1 MKKNIEKPKIE
12 KKPIDTTKNAIIL
25 SVLVCVT
32 FFVFWNSRTFTFVW
46 DDTEYIVNNPHI
58 TSLSFHTI
66 ASIFTSFYAA
76 NYHPLTTL
84 SWAIEYHFW
93 GTQPG
98 AYHIFNV
105 ILHIA
110 NVCMVY
116 YFVMLLLKD
125 FRIAIIT
132 AAVFALHPLHVES
145 IVWISE
151 RKDLLYTLFYM
162 TALSFYLIF
171 LEKKN
176 TLFLIITFLFF
187 VLSCLSKSA
196 AVTLPLI
203 LLLLDYYKDKL
214 SIKAFV
220 QKIPF
225 LVLSIGFGILAI
237 LSQKSNSAFNKI
249 ILDYS
254 FLNRCLLVC
263 YSVYY
268 YLVSFFFPFHLSALH
283 FYPQDQTTLP
293 FDYYIAPLVLI
304 AAGVIIFVYKKYRKE
319 FYFGFG
325 FFVSTIVLIIQ
336 FIPMGSAVVS
346 ERYSYVPYIGLT
358 IMLFQILFNK
368 TGESKKA
375 LQNTKLVIA
384 GAGIYIMIFAY
395 QSYQR
400 TKIWFSPE
408 TLFTDIVNKNPD
420 AYYAYWFRSTARL
433 NDNNFQDC
441 VSDCSIGLHLNPGY
455 SKFYSVRGLA
465 LFHLNDFKGAIT
477 DFNIYLANNTNDGE
491 IFYIRGKARRELKDY
506 VGTVQDFD
514 KALLL
519 NSRLRT
525 AVVYIDLSNL
535 KLSIHDI
542 QGSNAALDMAIT
554 IDPKNID
561 ALFNKGVNCFNAKR
575 FNDAIDCF
583 NRALLINQNDNELY
597 YNRGLAKSML
607 GDKNGACADILMSA
621 RLGNIEAKKV
631 SFKCE

>member
-1 MKKNIEKPKIE
+1 MKKNIEKHKIE

-25 SVLVCVT
+25 SVLVCFT
-32 FFVFWNSRTFTFVW
+32 FFVFWNSRTFAFVW
-46 DDTEYIVNNPHI
+46 DDTEYILNNPHI
-58 TSLSFHTI
+58 ASLSFHAI
-66 ASIFTSFYAA
+66 GSIFTSFYAA

-105 ILHIA
+105 ILHVA
-110 NVCMVY
+110 NVCLVY

-162 TALSFYLIF
+162 AALSFYLIF
-171 LEKKN
+171 LEKKKA
-176 TLFLIITFLFF
+176 LFLIVTFLFF

-203 LLLLDYYKDKL
+203 LILLDYYKDKL
-214 SIKAFV
+214 SIKAV
-220 QKIPF
+220 IQKIPF
-225 LVLSIGFGILAI
+225 LVLSIGFGIIAI

-263 YSVYY
+263 YSIYY

-283 FYPQDQTTLP
+283 FYPQDQSSLP

-304 AAGVIIFVYKKYRKE
+304 AVGVFVFIHKKYRKE
-319 FYFGFG
+319 LFFGLG
-325 FFVSTIVLIIQ
+325 FFVSTIALIIQ

-346 ERYSYVPYIGLT
+346 ERYSYVPYIGLS
-358 IMLFQILFNK
+358 IMLFQILLNI
-368 TGESKKA
+368 TRDSKKA
-375 LQNTKLVIA
+375 IQNTKLVIA
-384 GAGIYIMIFAY
+384 GAGIYILIFAY

-400 TKIWFSPE
+400 SKIWLSPE

-420 AYYAYWFRSTARL
+420 VYYAYWVRCTARL

-441 VSDCSIGLHLNPGY
+441 VSDCTIGLRLDPGY

-465 LFHLNDFKGAIT
+465 LLHLNNF
-477 DFNIYLANNTNDGE
+477 NDGE
-491 IFYIRGKARRELKDY
+491 IYYVRGKARREFKDY
-506 VGTVQDFD
+506 NGTIQDFD

-542 QGSNAALDMAIT
+542 EGSNAALDMAIA
-554 IDPKNID
+554 IDPKNII
-561 ALFNKGVNCFNAKR
+561 ALFNKGVNCFNTKR
-575 FNDAIDCF
+575 FNDAINCF
-583 NRALLINQNDNELY
+583 NRALLLNQNDNEIY

-607 GDKNGACADILMSA
+607 GDKDGACADIITA
-621 RLGNIEAKKV
+621 AKLGNFDAKRV